1 MLFHPFPVFND
12 GNKMR
17 NTKLE
22 LALYLNYNLVHKM
35 IKMEYL
41 VLRGMKVSMHT
52 LYLKY
57 PQVDQQ

>member
-41 VLRGMKVSMHT
+41 VNMPYNIKQGIDYHQYS
-52 LYLKY
+52 
-57 PQVDQQ
+57 